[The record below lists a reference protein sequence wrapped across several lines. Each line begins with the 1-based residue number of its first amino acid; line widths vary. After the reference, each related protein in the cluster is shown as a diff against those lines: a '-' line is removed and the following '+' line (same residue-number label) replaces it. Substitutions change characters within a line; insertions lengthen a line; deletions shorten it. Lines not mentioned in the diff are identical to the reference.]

1 MSKERYDYIVAAYAD
16 MEEALRAAQIP
27 ATSEVIVGLIVA
39 DELHSLYTSIEYRGV

>member
-1 MSKERYDYIVAAYAD
+1 MSKERYDCIIKAYSD

-39 DELHSLYTSIEYRGV
+39 DVLTSLRNSIEYRGV